1 MIGPE
6 SVSWFNVGLFVMATG
21 MRPWAH
27 LVERLRKRTSDLHEI
42 IQYPIPPD
50 IITTGKLID
59 RLEELSRRIDKLEKT
74 TRKNETKTMELR
86 EDVYRNID
94 EMSVKMDGIVRRHKK
109 RQARQESR
117 VKGVEDTLRHLKS
130 GQPQQELPIVF
141 RLFPVSLFLHVVPSW
156 LYLPLYRTFIHSFYP
171 SPLQSSNSR
180 KEGYV
185 GFLSHIGHIAT
196 IPLRIIV
203 GMVLGEY

>member
-156 LYLPLYRTFIHSFYP
+156 LYLPLYRTFIHS

-196 IPLRIIV
+196 MPLRIIV